1 MTSTP
6 SPTSYY
12 DAIWAEGS
20 LLNYFRMDDSTGTAI
35 DDLET
40 ANNNGTY
47 FGSPTKSQAGA
58 IAGNNAVLFDGVDD
72 YGSIARQV
80 SADFSVEFWFKS
92 TQGLGTTGGWQSYA
106 GLVDNNVTGSNNDW
120 GISLS
125 ADGHVMAGIG
135 GGTGGGADATISS
148 LAGGWDDN
156 NWHHVVLTR
165 TQSSGAYAL
174 YIDGGTPVTGTNNT
188 ALLNGREH
196 RLRADRLRRQLLP
209 GQPRRDRDLQ

>member
-1 MTSTP
+1 
-6 SPTSYY
+6 
-12 DAIWAEGS
+12 
-20 LLNYFRMDDSTGTAI
+20 MDDSTGTAI

-188 ALLNGREH
+188 ALLNAVANINFGRIASGANYYQGNLDEIAIYNSVLSGATIAAH
-196 RLRADRLRRQLLP
+196 YAAR
-209 GQPRRDRDLQ
+209 